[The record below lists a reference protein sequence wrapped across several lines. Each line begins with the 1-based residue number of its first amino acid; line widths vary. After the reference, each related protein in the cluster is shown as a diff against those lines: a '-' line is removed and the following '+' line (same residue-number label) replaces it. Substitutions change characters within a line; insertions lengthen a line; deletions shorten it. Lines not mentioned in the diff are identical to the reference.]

1 GGAAGL
7 CGGAGSGANAVMGA
21 MRWRRLAAL
30 LGVGLLHGG
39 CIVGSALEAAK
50 SEPTG
55 KVHLASMARGEHD
68 LAPRVCA
75 SGERQVF
82 LGADFLDDGAITTR
96 LIVEPTGAASLR
108 FFPADTPLAPAVLFN
123 RAECGRFEIGLE
135 HTGWQ
140 INEIYDLRVRLD
152 FDCRNGAGDAASGA
166 LVAEHCH

>member
-1 GGAAGL
+1 MD
-7 CGGAGSGANAVMGA
+7 AVSV
-21 MRWRRLAAL
+21 MRPLRSLRWAAL
-30 LGVGLLHGG
+30 LGAALVHGG

-55 KVHLASMARGEHD
+55 KVHLASAALGEHD
-68 LAPRVCA
+68 LVPRACA

-108 FFPADTPLAPAVLFN
+108 FFPAGEPLAPGVLFH
-123 RAECGRFEIGLE
+123 RAECSRFEIALA

-140 INEIYDLRVRLD
+140 INEIYDLRVRVD
-152 FDCRNGAGDAASGA
+152 FDCRNAAGDTASGS
-166 LVAEHCH
+166 LVADHCH

>member
-1 GGAAGL
+1 
-7 CGGAGSGANAVMGA
+7 MRA
-21 MRWRRLAAL
+21 MRWRRLVAL
-30 LGVGLLHGG
+30 LGVAFLHGG

-55 KVHLASMARGEHD
+55 KVHLASAALGEHD
-68 LAPRVCA
+68 LAPRGCA

-108 FFPADTPLAPAVLFN
+108 FFPAGQPLTSGVLFS
-123 RAECGRFEIGLE
+123 RAECSRFEIGLE
-135 HTGWQ
+135 RTGWQ

>member
-1 GGAAGL
+1 
-7 CGGAGSGANAVMGA
+7 
-21 MRWRRLAAL
+21 MRSMRLRQLLAL
-30 LGVGLLHGG
+30 LGVALLHGG
-39 CIVGSALEAAK
+39 CIVGSALDAAR

-55 KVHLASMARGEHD
+55 KVHLASATLGEHD
-68 LAPRVCA
+68 LVPRVCA

-82 LGADFLDDGAITTR
+82 LGADFLDGGAITTR

-108 FFPADTPLAPAVLFN
+108 FFPAGKPLAPGVLFN

-152 FDCRNGAGDAASGA
+152 FDCRNGAGDAASGS

>member
-1 GGAAGL
+1 
-7 CGGAGSGANAVMGA
+7 MRA
-21 MRWRRLAAL
+21 MRSRRLPAL
-30 LGVGLLHGG
+30 LGAALLHGG
-39 CIVGSALEAAK
+39 CIVGSALEATR

-55 KVHLASMARGEHD
+55 KVHLASTALGEHD
-68 LAPRVCA
+68 LVPRLCA

-108 FFPADTPLAPAVLFN
+108 FFPAGEPLAPGVLFN
-123 RAECGRFEIGLE
+123 RAECSRFEIGLE
-135 HTGWQ
+135 RTGWQ

-152 FDCRNGAGDAASGA
+152 FDCRNGAGDAASGS